1 MTKIR
6 TAFAGY
12 RGRMG
17 AVILPGLEREPD
29 LEVVARVEQGDDLVA
44 LCRAARAE
52 VVVDFTTPAVAA
64 SNARKIL
71 DAGCHGVIGTTGLSE
86 PDLADLGARARAAS
100 RALLVAPNFALG
112 VLLMV
117 RFAEEAARWFPR
129 AEIVETHHD
138 GKLDAPSG
146 TALRTAQ
153 AVGAAGAGATKDP
166 AKAAADAEAAARGG
180 LHAGVRVH
188 SVRLPG
194 FLAHQEVIFGGAG
207 EVLTIRHDAFSRE
220 CYLPGVL
227 LGVRSVRGRVGLL
240 RGLEAVLPARP

>member
-86 PDLADLGARARAAS
+86 PDLADLDARARAAS

-146 TALRTAQ
+146 TALALQRAVREGDPARPYPITSERVGSVPGIHTLTIDGERESLSLTHAVRDRATF
-153 AVGAAGAGATKDP
+153 AVGAVS
-166 AKAAADAEAAARGG
+166 AAEWLVGRSGVFRFEHVLFGDA
-180 LHAGVRVH
+180 
-188 SVRLPG
+188 S
-194 FLAHQEVIFGGAG
+194 
-207 EVLTIRHDAFSRE
+207 
-220 CYLPGVL
+220 
-227 LGVRSVRGRVGLL
+227 
-240 RGLEAVLPARP
+240 